1 MYKSTFMG
9 LNTALRGVL
18 AHQNALDVTGH
29 NIANISTDGYTRQ
42 RAEMVTAPAWSNS
55 SAFSATTPGQMGTGV
70 EVLRIERLRDQFIDA
85 NVRQQFSRQGDAQAM
100 VEQLAQVEAA
110 FGEPGDTG
118 LNALMTKYFSAMDQ
132 VASNPQD
139 PGARQDFIAAGNA
152 LAQGFRQVATDLQA
166 VATQSDQRLDA
177 TVTEINGISQRIAAL
192 NTEIRNAID
201 HGHQPNDLLD
211 ERDRL
216 MDGLAKLV
224 NFTSTENA
232 ATGEVTI
239 IFPTTPGP
247 MNLVDPT
254 VPGGFNTIV
263 RADIDNAFVAGLLT
277 GGRALADERLSHATG
292 LIYGV
297 PNGFITQLDTMV
309 AEFTADMNAAHAAGF
324 DLAGVAGA
332 PLFAGVTAATVNF
345 VLTSPNGVAAAST
358 WAAPGEPGNGANF
371 ARILDDTT
379 ADNPARLAIQAALG
393 NLSWEQYYKTIVGSV
408 GSITE
413 SANRNMTNADV
424 LVEMA
429 RGRRDQVSGVSMD
442 EEMSNMLR
450 FQHAYNA
457 SARVMT
463 AMDEALD
470 VIINRMGRVGL

>member
-42 RAEMVTAPAWSNS
+42 RAEMVTAPAWSS
-55 SAFSATTPGQMGTGV
+55 PSAMSQTAPGQMGTGV
-70 EVLRIERLRDQFIDA
+70 EVLRIERLRDAFIDA
-85 NVRQQFSRQGDAQAM
+85 NVRQQFGRQANSQAM

-118 LNALMTKYFSAMDQ
+118 LNALMTKYFAAMDQ
-132 VASNPQD
+132 VAAAPND
-139 PGARQDFIAAGNA
+139 PGARNAFIAAGQA
-152 LAQGFRQVATDLQA
+152 LAQGFRQVSTDLQA
-166 VATQSDQRLDA
+166 VATQSDLRLNQ

-192 NTEIRNAID
+192 NTEIRRSIE

-216 MDGLAKLV
+216 MDGLSKLI
-224 NFTSTENA
+224 NFTSTTS

-239 IFPTTPGP
+239 TFGTTAPIA
-247 MNLVDPT
+247 LVDPLAAN
-254 VPGGFNTIV
+254 GFNSIT
-263 RADIDNAFVAGLLT
+263 RAQLNTAFGNGDLT
-277 GGRALADERLSHATG
+277 SGRAFADERMWDPANG
-292 LIYGV
+292 LIQGGT
-297 PNGFITQLDTMV
+297 GFLSQLDTLASEIV
-309 AEFTADMNAAHAAGF
+309 VDMNAAHAAGT
-324 DLAGVAGA
+324 DLAGNAGG
-332 PLFAGVTAATVNF
+332 PLFAGGSAAAMQF
-345 VLTSPNGVAAAST
+345 VLANANLVAASSSPVGT
-358 WAAPGEPGNGANF
+358 PEPGNGGNF
-371 ARILDDTT
+371 ARILDDAT
-379 ADNPARLAIQAALG
+379 AGNPARMAAQALLG
-393 NLSWEQYYKTIVGSV
+393 GQTWEGFYSSIIGSV
-408 GSITE
+408 GSISE
-413 SANRNMTNADV
+413 SANRDMDNADV

-429 RGRRDQVSGVSMD
+429 QGRRDQVSGVSMD

-463 AMDEALD
+463 TMDDALD
-470 VIINRMGRVGL
+470 MIINRMGRVGL